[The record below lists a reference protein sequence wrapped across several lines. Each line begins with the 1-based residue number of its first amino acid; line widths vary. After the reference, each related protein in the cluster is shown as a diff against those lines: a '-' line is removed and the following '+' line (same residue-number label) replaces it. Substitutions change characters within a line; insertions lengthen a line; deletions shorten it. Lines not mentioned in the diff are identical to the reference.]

1 MSPLPARHDAQ
12 YCGAR
17 GGHVLIKKYGNRR
30 LYDTARS
37 RYITLDE
44 LAELIRAGEDARV
57 VDAKTSEDLTT
68 ATLVQIIIEGRGAA
82 KLLPVPL
89 LVQLI
94 RLSNAALGE
103 FMGRYLAGALELY
116 LQAKTQAQAIAPYT
130 PFATVPFTAADTF
143 AQMLGGMMPSWGRQA
158 PPQPRRAPEP
168 PREDDVSSL
177 RRELDEL
184 KQSLRKRSRK
194 R

>member
-1 MSPLPARHDAQ
+1 MVHRNA
-12 YCGAR
+12 
-17 GGHVLIKKYGNRR
+17 GGNRMIHIKKYGNRR
-30 LYDTARS
+30 LYDTEES

-44 LAELIRAGEDARV
+44 LEAKVKKGADVQVL
-57 VDAKTSEDLTT
+57 DAKTGEDLTQ

-116 LQAKTQAQAIAPYT
+116 LQAKTQAQA
-130 PFATVPFTAADTF
+130 
-143 AQMLGGMMPSWGRQA
+143 
-158 PPQPRRAPEP
+158 
-168 PREDDVSSL
+168 
-177 RRELDEL
+177 
-184 KQSLRKRSRK
+184 
-194 R
+194 